1 MWAHKSNNAQVLT
14 MGGRVIGSENAKTVL
29 DAWLASGFEGG
40 RSAPKVE
47 KMEEIDRHY
56 HAARDA

>member
-1 MWAHKSNNAQVLT
+1 
-14 MGGRVIGSENAKTVL
+14 MGWRVIGSENAKTVL
-29 DAWLASGFEGG
+29 DAWLASEFEGG

-47 KMEEIDRHY
+47 EKMEEIDRRY